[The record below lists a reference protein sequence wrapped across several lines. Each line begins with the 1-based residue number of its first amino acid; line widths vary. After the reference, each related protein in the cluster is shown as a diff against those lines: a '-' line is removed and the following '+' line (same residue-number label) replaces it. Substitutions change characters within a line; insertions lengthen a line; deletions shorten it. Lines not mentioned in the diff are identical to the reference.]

1 MALLRMVGCLCV
13 RFSVTVDNFVSDIVV
28 RAVHKVLEQRYHN
41 NAWPATKLRTSHLL
55 SWILKRVNEASG
67 PYQMFGV
74 LGDIVLLE
82 G

>member
-1 MALLRMVGCLCV
+1 MTNIYMYL
-13 RFSVTVDNFVSDIVV
+13 SVLV
-28 RAVHKVLEQRYHN
+28 RAVHRVLEQRYHSN
-41 NAWPATKLRTSHLL
+41 PWPSTKLLTTQLQ

-74 LGDIVLLE
+74 LGDVILLQ